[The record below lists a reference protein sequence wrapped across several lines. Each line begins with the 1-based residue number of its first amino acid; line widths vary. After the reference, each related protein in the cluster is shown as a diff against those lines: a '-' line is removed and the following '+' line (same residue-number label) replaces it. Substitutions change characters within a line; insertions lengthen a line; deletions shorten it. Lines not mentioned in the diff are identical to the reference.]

1 MTYELEVK
9 HSRNVIW
16 LVPLTPL
23 KQTNKKDNS
32 EIRIKRKNR
41 SVLTKQRNQVQKKNF
56 KVTLKFLKQLNC
68 P

>member
-9 HSRNVIW
+9 HSGNVIW

-32 EIRIKRKNR
+32 EICIKA
-41 SVLTKQRNQVQKKNF
+41 TEEEQVS
-56 KVTLKFLKQLNC
+56 TY
-68 P
+68 